1 MTITIYADS
10 NIYRYVARGELEV
23 ITVGAV
29 RFAYSSVHFDEM
41 IRTGN
46 LEMLEGIK
54 ALHAVPLVTNE
65 KGEYDIDC
73 LGVCL
78 DYEDPYEKYER
89 YRADYVELSD
99 AESSINEVLL
109 RLLGAD
115 NIDELQRVPD
125 TLLDLADAIEP
136 YFGEQASEF
145 QERAES
151 ASSDLEALIQGDLS
165 IRRPLTETR
174 SSFGYPKGA
183 TSLHESDPNPIDRIW
198 ERLGP
203 KFSGVTKEQFF
214 GFEAIPTVNLERSRI
229 GDVAGC
235 HLILNMI
242 GYHPDKGLPNRE
254 KIRNIL
260 SDGQH
265 IGYGSLCGCFLTS
278 DYRLYRKA
286 DAIFNFRSYASQ
298 VEHVEYKA
306 EGMSTTLVEPGSIR
320 RVKLEPTSET

>member
-23 ITVGAV
+23 TTVGAV

-46 LEMLEGIK
+46 LEMLKGIK

-65 KGEYDIDC
+65 NGEYDIDS

-78 DYEDPYEKYER
+78 DYSDPYEKFEKYK
-89 YRADYVELSD
+89 ADYVELSD
-99 AESSINEVLL
+99 AESSVNEILL

-115 NIDELQRVPD
+115 NIDDLKRVPD
-125 TLLDLADAIEP
+125 TILEIADAVEP
-136 YFGEQASEF
+136 YFGEQANEF
-145 QERAES
+145 QERARA
-151 ASSDLEALIQGDLS
+151 ASRDLEALIEGGLS
-165 IRRPLTETR
+165 TRRPLTETR

-183 TSLHESDPNPIDRIW
+183 TSLHESDENPIDKIW

-203 KFSGVTKEQFF
+203 KFRGVTKEQFF
-214 GFEAIPTVNLERSRI
+214 GFEAIPAVDIERSRL

-278 DYRLYRKA
+278 DYKLYKKA
-286 DAIFNFRSYASQ
+286 DAIFQFRDYASQ
-298 VEHVEYKA
+298 AVHIEYKA

-320 RVKLEPTSET
+320 RVKLDRASET